1 MSEIQ
6 DPIYVELGSAISG
19 KRGIICQSVCS
30 EFKELVS
37 MCGGPNEK
45 LRADQLLRCLT

>member
-6 DPIYVELGSAISG
+6 NPIHEDLRYAISG
-19 KRGIICQSVCS
+19 KRGIICESVLS

-37 MCGGPNEK
+37 MCGGANEK
-45 LRADQLLRCLT
+45 HRADQLLKCLV